1 MDYTSVTSIMHCRH
15 VVTFLF
21 HDCDKL
27 RVRSVAAKRIGVG
40 KMLST
45 CSEYELLFE
54 SVMLA
59 ETVVVYC
66 TKRHENL
73 ICS

>member
-27 RVRSVAAKRIGVG
+27 RVRSVAAKRFGVG

-59 ETVVVYC
+59 ATVVVHC
-66 TKRHENL
+66 TKRHENF